1 MQFFY
6 KGHSHHFPETVKQ
19 IFGGRKVGGRADKT
33 SGLYHL
39 EQVWNCLLR
48 DKIQYHNR
56 KSQGPAL
63 SPRLI
68 AVGLAVH
75 PCR

>member
-6 KGHSHHFPETVKQ
+6 KGHPHHFPEAVEQ
-19 IFGGRKVGGRADKT
+19 IFGGGNMGGRADKT
-33 SGLYHL
+33 GGLYQL
-39 EQVWNCLLR
+39 EQVWDCLLR

-56 KSQGPAL
+56 KSRGSAL
-63 SPRLI
+63 SLRLI
-68 AVGLAVH
+68 GVGLAVH

>member
-1 MQFFY
+1 MPFFC
-6 KGHSHHFPETVKQ
+6 KGHSHHFPEAVEQ
-19 IFGGRKVGGRADKT
+19 IFGGGKVGGSAEKT
-33 SGLYHL
+33 GGLYQL
-39 EQVWNCLLR
+39 EQIWNCLLR

-56 KSQGPAL
+56 KSRGPSP